1 MGLEFRAVRF
11 HVETASGRAGY
22 AARFGSGMTV
32 VRGGNTIG
40 KSLLLQGLLY
50 GAGLESLFAT
60 RKGVLTRAMTLQI
73 DLDDVSVDVESS
85 WVEVVVANGAGDV
98 LTLQRVVKPRSG
110 KVAATD
116 LVRTWAG
123 DVVDLEDRTPS
134 VDYLVGRP
142 GVATEERGFYRFFA
156 EFLGWRQ
163 PQVPTYSGRTVPLYV
178 QVVFGL
184 GYVDQKRGWGGT
196 VPQVPTTYQIV
207 EPLRKA
213 VEFALQLDVLIEAQR
228 RQTLLEQQRQL
239 ANREERLRGSLEGLA
254 RLQGARIRFP
264 DLPRVSTVAV
274 GGKGSGT
281 VVLSPAAEVLVED
294 VWLDLSER
302 IDQLH
307 QVRVNRGIRAVVE
320 TEERPETAA
329 LEVELADAER
339 ALAQISG
346 RLEALN
352 QDEHL
357 LHTQLGAL
365 GRRMN
370 ALDDEYDRYRQLDA
384 LQQLGSVIA
393 PLTMDNGDCPTCHQS
408 LEAVESIE
416 GNALPVAETRAAIRE
431 DRETV
436 KNLVVEAEQR
446 VELVAVRR
454 AAWSQETSAARL
466 RVRALKADLVAV
478 DGTPSSSAIQLAV
491 EQEQELA
498 RLLNLQA
505 QFLDDADSWTLI
517 AMDLAAVQ
525 AELSALGSTQETAED
540 KQRKGAWVARLREQ
554 LVEFGFESAVPAQ
567 VEIDSTMK
575 PVVDSYDIGF
585 QGSASDGIR
594 LRWAYLLSLMETCAE
609 VGGSHPGV
617 LLMDEPGQQGV
628 EQDSL
633 AALYR
638 HLLATSRTSGQV
650 FVTTSEPPA
659 TLESW
664 LGTDGYDL
672 IDLGADRL
680 LR

>member
-11 HVETASGRAGY
+11 HVETASGHAGY

-73 DLDDVSVDVESS
+73 DLNSVSVDVESS
-85 WVEVVVANGAGDV
+85 WVEVVIANDAGDV
-98 LTLQRVVKPRSG
+98 LTIQRAVKPRSG
-110 KVAATD
+110 KLAETD
-116 LVRTWAG
+116 LVRTWTG
-123 DVVDLEDRTPS
+123 DVADVDDRAPS

-142 GVATEERGFYRFFA
+142 GVATEERGFYRFLA
-156 EFLGWRQ
+156 EFLGWQQ
-163 PQVPTYSGRTVPLYV
+163 PQVPTYSGRPVPLYV

-213 VEFALQLDVLIEAQR
+213 VEFALQLDVLVEAQR
-228 RQTLLEQQRQL
+228 RQTLMEQQRQV

-254 RLQGARIRFP
+254 RLQGARVRFP
-264 DLPRVSTVAV
+264 DLPRASTAGV
-274 GGKGSGT
+274 GQGAPALT
-281 VVLSPAAEVLVED
+281 SPAAEVLVDD

-302 IDQLH
+302 IDQLY
-307 QVRVNRGIRAVVE
+307 QARTDRGVRAVAEVA
-320 TEERPETAA
+320 ERPETAA
-329 LEVELADAER
+329 LVAELADAER
-339 ALAQISG
+339 ALAQVSG
-346 RLEALN
+346 RLEAVN

-393 PLTMDNGDCPTCHQS
+393 PLTMNSGDCPTCHQS

-431 DRETV
+431 DRATV
-436 KNLVVEAEQR
+436 KNLLADADRR
-446 VELVAVRR
+446 VELTAVRR
-454 AAWSQETSAARL
+454 AALLQETSAARL

-478 DGTPSSSAIQLAV
+478 DGAPSSSVIQLAI

-505 QFLDDADSWTLI
+505 QFLDDADSWTQV
-517 AMDLAAVQ
+517 AMDLAVIQ
-525 AELSALGSTQETAED
+525 AELSALDGMQESAED
-540 KQRKGAWVARLREQ
+540 KQRKGIWVARLREQ

-594 LRWAYLLSLMETCAE
+594 LRWAYLLSLMETCAAI
-609 VGGSHPGV
+609 GGSHPGV

-633 AALYR
+633 AALYQ
-638 HLLATSRTSGQV
+638 HLLATSLTSGQV

-664 LGTDGYDL
+664 LGPDGYNL

>member
-1 MGLEFRAVRF
+1 
-11 HVETASGRAGY
+11 
-22 AARFGSGMTV
+22 
-32 VRGGNTIG
+32 
-40 KSLLLQGLLY
+40 
-50 GAGLESLFAT
+50 
-60 RKGVLTRAMTLQI
+60 MTLQI

-98 LTLQRVVKPRSG
+98 LTIRRVVKPQSG
-110 KVAATD
+110 NLPETD
-116 LVRTWAG
+116 LVRTWEG
-123 DVVDLEDRTPS
+123 DVSGEENRSPS

-142 GVATEERGFYRFFA
+142 GVATEERGFYRFLA
-156 EFLGWRQ
+156 GFLGWQQ
-163 PQVPTYSGRTVPLYV
+163 PQVPAYGGRTVPLYV

-213 VEFALQLDVLIEAQR
+213 VEFALQLDVLVEAQQ
-228 RQTLLEQQRQL
+228 RQTLTEQQREL
-239 ANREERLRGSLEGLA
+239 ANREERLRGALEGLA
-254 RLQGARIRFP
+254 RLQGGRVRFT
-264 DLPRVSTVAV
+264 DLPPASAAAV
-274 GGKGSGT
+274 GQNRGLGAA
-281 VVLSPAAEVLVED
+281 VVSPAAEVLVGD
-294 VWLDLSER
+294 TWLDLNDR
-302 IDQLH
+302 IDQLR
-307 QVRVNRGIRAVVE
+307 QARANRGVRAVAEVE
-320 TEERPETAA
+320 VRPETAA
-329 LEVELADAER
+329 LDANLAKAENR
-339 ALAQISG
+339 LAEISG

-357 LHTQLGAL
+357 LHMQLGAL

-384 LQQLGSVIA
+384 LQRLGSAIA
-393 PLTMDNGDCPTCHQS
+393 PRTMEDGDCPTCHQS
-408 LEAVESIE
+408 LDAVESIE
-416 GNALPVAETRAAIRE
+416 GNALPAAETREAIRQ
-431 DRETV
+431 DRATV
-436 KNLVVEAEQR
+436 KNLLEEAEQR
-446 VELVAVRR
+446 VELMAVRR
-454 AAWSQETSAARL
+454 AAWVQEASAARL
-466 RVRALKADLVAV
+466 MVRAAKTDLVAV
-478 DGTPSSSAIQLAV
+478 DGTPSSRDIQLAV
-491 EQEQELA
+491 EQEQEFA
-498 RLLNLQA
+498 RLTNLHG
-505 QFLDDADSWTLI
+505 QFLEDADSWTRV
-517 AMDLAAVQ
+517 AVDLVAVQ
-525 AELSALGSTQETAED
+525 AELSALRDAQETTKD
-540 KQRKGAWVARLREQ
+540 KRRKGAWVERLRGQ
-554 LVEFGFESAVPAQ
+554 LAEFGFESAVPAE

-638 HLLATSRTSGQV
+638 HLLATSLTSGQV

-659 TLESW
+659 TLEAW
-664 LGTDGYDL
+664 LGTDGYEL

-680 LR
+680 LG